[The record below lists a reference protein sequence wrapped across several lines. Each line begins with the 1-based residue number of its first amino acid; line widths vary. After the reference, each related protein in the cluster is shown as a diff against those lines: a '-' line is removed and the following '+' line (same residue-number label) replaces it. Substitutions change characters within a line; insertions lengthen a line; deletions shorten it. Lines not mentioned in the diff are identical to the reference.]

1 VTTVHPAATQS
12 ERGEADP
19 QAGNVP
25 DLEQELN
32 KAAVGKVLLSPGYR
46 NVQPQPQAQSQPRSV
61 AELARE
67 QLNTGERKSALADG
81 IKAAVVPDC
90 KDDAGLGLLGLP
102 VIIYKAANGKCK

>member
-1 VTTVHPAATQS
+1 
-12 ERGEADP
+12 
-19 QAGNVP
+19 
-25 DLEQELN
+25 LN
-32 KAAVGKVLLSPGYR
+32 KAAVGKILLHPGYL
-46 NVQPQPQAQSQPRSV
+46 NLQPQAQSQPRSV

-67 QLNTGERKSALADG
+67 QLNTGEHKSAIADG